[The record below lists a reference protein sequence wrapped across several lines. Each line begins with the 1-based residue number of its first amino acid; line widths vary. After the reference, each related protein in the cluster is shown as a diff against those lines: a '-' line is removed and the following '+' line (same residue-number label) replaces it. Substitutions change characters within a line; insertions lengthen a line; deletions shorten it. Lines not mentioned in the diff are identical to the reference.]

1 MTTEK
6 KPDLKV
12 VPPVPED
19 KAAKVKARQEQ
30 ITTLLT
36 GELPTD
42 PLARRAVQQLRSVT
56 FHIKEGGQLLQQ
68 LQRQQEQMHAQLAKA
83 LGEQEGLLTLLLGE
97 EELQGS
103 PAPQTETKTSDPDGQ
118 TLEDLRKATG
128 ADRVEAV
135 SATGEVLEVAQGG
148 GK

>member
-1 MTTEK
+1 MMSEK
-6 KPDLKV
+6 QPDLKV
-12 VPPVPED
+12 VAPAPENP
-19 KAAKVKARQEQ
+19 AAKAKARQEQ
-30 ITTLLT
+30 ITALLT
-36 GELPTD
+36 GELPAD
-42 PLARRAVQQLRSVT
+42 PLARRATRQFRAVT
-56 FHIKEGGQLLQQ
+56 LAVKEGSQLLQQ
-68 LQRQQEQMHAQLAKA
+68 LQRKQEHLFAEMAKL
-83 LGEQEGLLTLLLGE
+83 LGEQTGLLTLLLGE

-135 SATGEVLEVAQGG
+135 STTGEVLEVAQGG